1 MRGALVWRVTSSPML
16 PYYRDPMSQRE
27 NQSSP
32 NQRPNREL
40 REQILDPIVGI
51 DLGTTNSLV
60 AYCFDSG
67 PRILGGGA
75 LGAIVP
81 SVVRFAAD
89 GVITVGERPRAQRAQ
104 HPLETIASSKRLMG
118 RSAAETAVFAQ
129 SFAVPLTEGPR
140 AIAAFVVGEK
150 IITPQEVAAEVL
162 RELRAMAQADLGTTV
177 TRAVITVPAYFDDA
191 QRQATRDAARL
202 AGLDAVRVVNEPTA
216 AALAY
221 GLGQSRRAERIA
233 VYDLGGGTFDVT
245 VLDIIPSEQV
255 GTGADCFHV
264 LATAG
269 DTALGGD
276 DIDRAIAGLWMA
288 SDATLAQTSADRAT
302 LVEAAEQS
310 KVALAT
316 VTHTSVNVALA
327 AGNREFSLTQGEL
340 DACCAPLVART
351 IELCARAL
359 KDASTSLAEIDRVVL
374 VGGSTRLACVR
385 SAVAEF
391 FGRDAYTALDPDRV
405 VALGAAV
412 QAAIVAGSRRDLLL
426 LDVMPLSLGIETLGG
441 AVAKLVMRNSPIPAR
456 AHENFSTS
464 KDGSTSVRIHVV
476 QGERELAVDCRSLGV
491 FDLRGIPPMPA
502 GIPQIDV
509 SFLVDQNA
517 VLCVTARERRSG
529 TEASIQIIPSYGLTR
544 SEVERME
551 RESVEHARADMTVHR
566 VIDLRVHAELDL
578 KWIGE
583 ALERVRTLLESSYVS
598 ELEAAMEAVRAGCNA
613 AAINP
618 RAVDADALHRAK
630 EALDRLSMH
639 VHEVAIA
646 QTLRR

>member
-1 MRGALVWRVTSSPML
+1 MPAHHSSNQAHQGAAHIIEDARPSTLV
-16 PYYRDPMSQRE
+16 
-27 NQSSP
+27 
-32 NQRPNREL
+32 
-40 REQILDPIVGI
+40 DPIVGI

-60 AYCFDSG
+60 AYCDESG
-67 PRILGGGA
+67 PRILGGGRDGVM
-75 LGAIVP
+75 LP
-81 SVVRFAAD
+81 SVVRYRAD
-89 GVITVGERPRAQRAQ
+89 GGVTVGMAARADRLEFCA
-104 HPLETIASSKRLMG
+104 ETIASAKRFMG
-118 RSAAETAVFAQ
+118 RAFLEVSDLAATAGVEIA
-129 SFAVPLTEGPR
+129 AGPR
-140 AIAAFVVGEK
+140 GLAAFLINGRV
-150 IITPQEVAAEVL
+150 ITPQEVAAEVL
-162 RELRAMAQADLGTTV
+162 RELRMIAEADLAV
-177 TRAVITVPAYFDDA
+177 AVRRAVITVPAYFDDA
-191 QRQATRDAARL
+191 QRQATRDAARF
-202 AGLDAVRVVNEPTA
+202 AGLDAIRIVNEPTA

-221 GLGQSRRAERIA
+221 GLGQTRRAERIA

-245 VLDIIPSEQV
+245 LLDITPGEMI
-255 GTGADCFHV
+255 GTGADCFQV

-269 DTALGGD
+269 DTSLGGD
-276 DIDRAIAGLWMA
+276 DVDRAIVAHWLIREGIAAPSREDHAALM
-288 SDATLAQTSADRAT
+288 D
-302 LVEAAEQS
+302 AAERA
-310 KVALAT
+310 KIALQHDERVT
-316 VTHTSVNVALA
+316 VHAICGAHTHELLLTA
-327 AGNREFSLTQGEL
+327 AQLQQVCE
-340 DACCAPLVART
+340 PLVART
-351 IELCARAL
+351 IAACARVLRDGEVAIG
-359 KDASTSLAEIDRVVL
+359 AIDRVVL
-374 VGGSTRLACVR
+374 VGGSTRLKCVR
-385 SAVAEF
+385 DAVAAF
-391 FGRDAYTALDPDRV
+391 FATEPYLALDPDRV
-405 VALGAAV
+405 IALGASV
-412 QAAIVAGSRRDLLL
+412 QAAILAGDRRDLLL
-426 LDVMPLSLGIETLGG
+426 LDVIPLSLGIETMGG
-441 AVAKLVMRNSPIPAR
+441 AVAKLVMRNSPIPAK
-456 AHENFSTS
+456 AHEHFSTS
-464 KDGSTSVRIHVV
+464 KDGQISVRIHVV
-476 QGERELAVDCRSLGV
+476 QGERELVAHCRSLGV

-502 GIPQIDV
+502 GIPQIEV